1 MPLLAVEALTLCRGS
16 RKLAADLSFDLDT
29 GTALHLRGSNGVGK
43 TTLLEVLSDLRR
55 VEAGQVSQRPDPSQ
69 LHWLGH
75 KNALNLSLTP
85 QENLEFW
92 CGLHA
97 VDVAGISSALEK
109 LGVSRVRHRPCR
121 TLSAGQKRRTALAR
135 LLLSP
140 RKLWLLD
147 EPLDGLDAQGLA
159 LFADLLNQHL
169 QRGGAAVITSH
180 QPLPLGVMSVRELQI
195 Q

>member
-1 MPLLAVEALTLCRGS
+1 MPILAVDDLTLQRGS
-16 RKLAADLSFDLDT
+16 RKLVAGLSFTLEP
-29 GTALHLRGSNGVGK
+29 GTALHLRGGNGIGK
-43 TTLLEVLSDLRR
+43 TTLLEVLCGLRR
-55 VEAGQVSQRPDPSQ
+55 VEQGNIPQRPEPTE

-97 VDVAGISSALEK
+97 ADARGIVLALEK
-109 LGVSRVRHRPCR
+109 MGIGRVRHRPCR

-147 EPLDGLDAQGLA
+147 EPLDGLDAQGLS
-159 LFADLLNQHL
+159 LFAELLNTHL
-169 QRGGAAVITSH
+169 QAGGAAIVTSH
-180 QPLPLGVMSVRELQI
+180 QALPVGVVRVRELQL

>member
-1 MPLLAVEALTLCRGS
+1 MTLLSVEALTLYRGS
-16 RKLAADLSFDLDT
+16 RKLAADLSFVLEP
-29 GTALHLRGSNGVGK
+29 GAALHLRGGNGVGK
-43 TTLLEVLSDLRR
+43 TTLLEILSGLRR
-55 VEAGQVSQRPDPSQ
+55 VEQGQISRRPDPSQ

-97 VDVAGISSALEK
+97 VEMAGIPAALEK

-135 LLLSP
+135 LLLSA
-140 RKLWLLD
+140 RTLWLLD
-147 EPLDGLDAQGLA
+147 EPLDGLDAQGLS
-159 LFADLLNQHL
+159 LFAELLNAHL
-169 QRGGAAVITSH
+169 AQGGGAVITSH
-180 QPLPLGVMSVRELQI
+180 QPLPVGVTAVREWLLQ
-195 Q
+195 

>member
-1 MPLLAVEALTLCRGS
+1 MPLFAVEALTLYRGS
-16 RKLAADLSFDLDT
+16 RKLAADLSFALEA
-29 GTALHLRGSNGVGK
+29 GTALHLRGRNGIGK
-43 TTLLEVLSDLRR
+43 TTLLEVLSGLRR
-55 VEAGQVSQRPDPSQ
+55 VEEGRITQRPDSSE

-92 CGLHA
+92 CGLHG
-97 VDVAGISSALEK
+97 VDAAGIPSALET

-147 EPLDGLDAQGLA
+147 EPLDGLDVQGLS
-159 LFADLLNQHL
+159 LFAELLNAHL
-169 QRGGAAVITSH
+169 KAGGAAVVTSH
-180 QPLPLGVMSVRELQI
+180 QPLPVGVATVRELQL